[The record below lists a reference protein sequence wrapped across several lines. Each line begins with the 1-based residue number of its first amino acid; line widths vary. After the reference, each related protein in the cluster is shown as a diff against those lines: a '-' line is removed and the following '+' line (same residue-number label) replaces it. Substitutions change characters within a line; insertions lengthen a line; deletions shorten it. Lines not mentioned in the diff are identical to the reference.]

1 MDKFLINYK
10 KSYLI
15 IPVAIIVGLVL
26 IFLDS
31 KITKKDLTTKDYIK
45 FSLIIGIISTFIVY
59 IHTIKGK
66 IEEEVLSGPVPF

>member
-15 IPVAIIVGLVL
+15 IPVAIIAGLVL